1 MRPLFPS
8 SSSLTS
14 PRAGEAR
21 GEGLGGPE
29 AGAWRG
35 WGPVWVV
42 SVGGTA
48 HREGEGKARGSGG
61 GADGGGTYPW
71 AEGWGGA
78 AYGAAPAAVAPGPAG
93 AVAAAGW
100 GAARLASILAYGGK
114 NNKINGG
121 FATYGTTYN
130 I

>member
-1 MRPLFPS
+1 MGPLFPS

-42 SVGGTA
+42 PVGTA

-71 AEGWGGA
+71 AEGWGEPRTGRPPRPWPRDP
-78 AYGAAPAAVAPGPAG
+78 PALWLRRVGVLLPG
-93 AVAAAGW
+93 W
-100 GAARLASILAYGGK
+100 LASWPMEEKRIK
-114 NNKINGG
+114 
-121 FATYGTTYN
+121 
-130 I
+130 